1 MPAKVISEIGLT
13 KVRQA
18 GNSVEYKT
26 MERSKRIV
34 YLCTE
39 NNAKSYLGLE
49 EILKDGW
56 NVVLVI
62 AYVHTSQQMARKC
75 LYKRVRQAL
84 VSPGRTCLRLYARL
98 KRVLGK
104 SKPLE
109 LMCIAELCEIHAVQY
124 VQTTDK
130 SLQNIKDCI
139 AAVSPDV
146 VLSNG
151 WMFRIKEDVFSLA
164 SLIALNCHSSYLPEY
179 RGGNVTFAPLINE
192 EKQSGVTVH
201 QLVERFDA
209 GPILTQE
216 RVDLESGESLVS
228 LNTKRAQITGHVL
241 KRALEAVGHEE
252 LYKQNPPSPFY
263 FRCDYATYRRFKR
276 INFLRKI
283 IGLPI
288 KRYEPKERFDI

>member
-1 MPAKVISEIGLT
+1 L
-13 KVRQA
+13 
-18 GNSVEYKT
+18 VEDET
-26 MERSKRIV
+26 IERSNKIV

-49 EILKDGW
+49 EILKDEW

-62 AYVHTSQQMARKC
+62 AYAHTLQKMARKC
-75 LYKRVRQAL
+75 FYKRARLAL

-98 KRVLGK
+98 KRVLK
-104 SKPLE
+104 KNKPLE
-109 LMCIAELCEIHAVQY
+109 LMCIEELCELHAVEY
-124 VQTTDK
+124 IQTTDK
-130 SLQNIKDCI
+130 SLQTIKDCI

-151 WMFRIKEDVFSLA
+151 WKFRITEDVFSLA
-164 SLIALNCHSSYLPEY
+164 GMIALNCHSSYLPEY

-201 QLVERFDA
+201 QLVKQFDA
-209 GPILTQE
+209 GLILAQE
-216 RVDLESGESLVS
+216 RVNIEPGESPVS
-228 LNTKRAQITGHVL
+228 LDTKRAQITGRVL
-241 KRALEAVGHEE
+241 IRALDTVGHEE
-252 LYKQNPPSPFY
+252 RYKKNPQSPFY
-263 FRCDYATYRRFKR
+263 FRCDYATYRRFR
-276 INFLRKI
+276 RVNFLRKI